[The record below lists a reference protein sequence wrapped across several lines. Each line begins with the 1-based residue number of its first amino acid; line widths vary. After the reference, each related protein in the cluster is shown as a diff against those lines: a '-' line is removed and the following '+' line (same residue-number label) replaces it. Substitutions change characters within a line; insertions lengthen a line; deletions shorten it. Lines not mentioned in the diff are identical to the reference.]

1 MLSRTNRGCYARSSP
16 ATTSPLRDNH
26 PDGKIGGTAWIFS
39 QTFTGLATSNLGGV
53 GFLEQTIPDD

>member
-1 MLSRTNRGCYARSSP
+1 VRYARSSP